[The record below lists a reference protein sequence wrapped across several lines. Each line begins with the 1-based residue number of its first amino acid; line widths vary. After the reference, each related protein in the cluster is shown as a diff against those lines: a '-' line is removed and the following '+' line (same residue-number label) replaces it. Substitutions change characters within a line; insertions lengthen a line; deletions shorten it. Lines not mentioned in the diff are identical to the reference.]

1 MRVFL
6 AAATGA
12 IGKPLVRQ
20 LIERGHEVTATTRT
34 AEKATEL
41 GRVGATPAVMH
52 GLNGKAVAAAVS
64 AARPDAIIHQ
74 MTALSGK
81 PDLKHFDRCSR
92 EQTRF
97 EPTGLTICSQQPCS

>member
-6 AAATGA
+6 AGATGA

-20 LIERGHEVTATTRT
+20 LVERGHEVTETARS
-34 AEKATEL
+34 AEKASEL
-41 GRVGATPAVMH
+41 GRLGATPAVMD
-52 GLNGKAVAAAVS
+52 GLNGKAVDAAVS

-74 MTALSGK
+74 MTALSRK

-92 EQTRF
+92 EQARF
-97 EPTGLTICSQQPCS
+97 EPKGLTICSQQPV